1 MAPESRPLFSASNCG
16 TTQGVA
22 PLAKA
27 LRFLAIAAIHLT
39 VLAGAAI
46 FVRPELATDV
56 ERIYVRM
63 VEEASPAVERAL
75 PTPPARPK
83 PGVRPEPPPVAP
95 VLAAAADSA
104 SPAPFAVAP
113 APPAPVVEP
122 APASAAPVVV
132 EARVDADY
140 LHNPKPVYPLA
151 ARRRGDQGRVVL
163 RVHVSVQGTAM
174 AVEIGQSSGYSS
186 LDEAARDAVLRWRFV
201 PARRGGE
208 AIESWVVVPIV
219 FRLDG

>member
-1 MAPESRPLFSASNCG
+1 MSPESRPPFSAWNIGSA
-16 TTQGVA
+16 QGGS
-22 PLAKA
+22 PLARA
-27 LRFLAIAAIHLT
+27 LRFLAIAAIHVA
-39 VLAGAAI
+39 VLAGAVL
-46 FVRPELATDV
+46 FVRPELVTDV

-63 VEEASPAVERAL
+63 VEDAPPALEKAL
-75 PTPPARPK
+75 PAPP
-83 PGVRPEPPPVAP
+83 VRPRPVTRSEPPPVAP
-95 VLAAAADSA
+95 VLAAAAESA

-113 APPAPVVEP
+113 APPAPPVDP
-122 APASAAPVVV
+122 APAPAAPAMV

-163 RVHVSVQGTAM
+163 RVHVSVQGTAL
-174 AVEIGQSSGYSS
+174 AVEIGQSSGHSS

-208 AIESWVVVPIV
+208 AVDSWVNVPVV
-219 FRLDG
+219 FRIDN